1 MIARLAQLLVLVSI
15 GWLIARLI
23 RRTGTREAPRQGSVA
38 SRGRMVRDRVCNTF
52 VPDGRA
58 LIERVDGEAH
68 YFCSER
74 CRSSFLR
81 ESAANAHPSANPPPP
96 GC

>member
-58 LIERVDGEAH
+58 LIERVDGEA
-68 YFCSER
+68 
-74 CRSSFLR
+74 
-81 ESAANAHPSANPPPP
+81 PSASITTTRSTAPPKRS
-96 GC
+96 